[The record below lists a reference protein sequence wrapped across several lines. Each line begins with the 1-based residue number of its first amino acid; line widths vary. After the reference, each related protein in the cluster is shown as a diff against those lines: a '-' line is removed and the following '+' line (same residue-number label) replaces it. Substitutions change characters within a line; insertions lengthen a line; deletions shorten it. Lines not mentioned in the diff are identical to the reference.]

1 MGHIPYPL
9 PQQSSSYEQREL
21 REGDIV
27 RIEHPERMSEKPP
40 EQLIGEPLE
49 VKNINYEQSIV
60 TIGYNGDD
68 LTIPL
73 RHASL
78 SARTP
83 KEFVEDVIEY
93 FKN

>member
-9 PQQSSSYEQREL
+9 PQQSGNHKKREL

-27 RIEHPERMSEKPP
+27 RIQHPERMSEKPP
-40 EQLIGEPLE
+40 ENLIGEPLE
-49 VKNINYEQSIV
+49 VKKIDYEKSML
-60 TIGYNGDD
+60 TIGYNGED

-73 RHASL
+73 KHASH

-93 FKN
+93 FRK